1 MRFTEIETELEAYR
15 TRTQIET
22 IELKDK
28 LETANQKLESMPNF
42 EELVKQLNEAQY
54 NLALKEAKIEKLK
67 ADFKEQHNKKQEE
80 LVNIQGTITVKDEY
94 IKELEEKNDE
104 FQAELEKIGYETFI
118 QVKNDLFSKD

>member
-54 NLALKEAKIEKLK
+54 NLALKEAEIEKLK

>member
-1 MRFTEIETELEAYR
+1 
-15 TRTQIET
+15 
-22 IELKDK
+22 
-28 LETANQKLESMPNF
+28 MPNF

-104 FQAELEKIGYETFI
+104 F
-118 QVKNDLFSKD
+118 

>member
-54 NLALKEAKIEKLK
+54 NLALKEAEIEKLK
-67 ADFKEQHNKKQEE
+67 ADFKEQHNKKQED